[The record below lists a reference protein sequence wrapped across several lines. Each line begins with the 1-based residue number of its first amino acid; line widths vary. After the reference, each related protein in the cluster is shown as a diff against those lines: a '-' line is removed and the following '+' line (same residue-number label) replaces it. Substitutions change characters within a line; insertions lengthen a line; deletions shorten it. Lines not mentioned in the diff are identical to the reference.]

1 MPFCFPVTFWPHLV
15 FIHTSIHSISLSHNT
30 HTLRLKTLKVPEKKD
45 LPFFIVFFSAFA
57 RDKLSSSSVDDVMA
71 LKDNDM
77 HGNTGVNTVKDFS
90 LISFLE
96 HIFDKETVLQPVEN
110 GFCRRLQ
117 LLALIKHLMH
127 CEKGL

>member
-1 MPFCFPVTFWPHLV
+1 MMSLRIIHVSGATGLVPFCFPVTFWPHLV
-15 FIHTSIHSISLSHNT
+15 FIHTSIHSISLSHT

-77 HGNTGVNTVKDFS
+77 HGNTGVNTVKVFS
-90 LISFLE
+90 LISLLE
-96 HIFDKETVLQPVEN
+96 YIFDKETVLQPVEN
-110 GFCRRLQ
+110 GF
-117 LLALIKHLMH
+117 
-127 CEKGL
+127 